1 MTLDAP
7 FLMRFFDTVLVTA
20 AASWTAI
27 LLFFSFA
34 IVPIVFRDL
43 DADLAARFVR
53 SIFPR
58 YYAWLTTLATIALP
72 AAICGPL
79 AYPEYRSGWVSIKAL
94 MIIVAI
100 LISIYSSESLVP
112 AINAARD
119 GGAALKV
126 RFDRL
131 HRLSMRLNF
140 VLLLIGS
147 TLLVDQ
153 AFRPAPTTSGIV
165 EKTPEQ
171 AFETESERAR
181 KRIEE
186 RRLKS
191 RIVEESKPAAAES
204 SPR

>member
-7 FLMRFFDTVLVTA
+7 FLMRFFDTVLATA

-34 IVPIVFRDL
+34 IAPIVFRVLEAED
-43 DADLAARFVR
+43 AARFVR
-53 SIFPR
+53 AIFPR
-58 YYAWLTTLATIALP
+58 YYAWITTLTTIALP
-72 AAICGPL
+72 AEVCGPL
-79 AYPEYRSGWVSIKAL
+79 AYPEYRSVWVSLKAL
-94 MIIVAI
+94 MITSAI

-119 GGAALKV
+119 EGSAGKT

-131 HRLSMRLNF
+131 HRLSVRLNL

-171 AFETESERAR
+171 TFETERERSR

-186 RRLKS
+186 RRSKNPVGE
-191 RIVEESKPAAAES
+191 RSKPAGLDS